1 MPCCCRSPRRW
12 DFSPTTSSHRYEC
25 RAPAPPH
32 HTPAGLSPPP
42 HHPQK
47 AFECALLDSQELM
60 HNYLEKVHAPLVP
73 IEDCFMNPTSFKY
86 PNLTVVCTLRPM
98 THW

>member
-1 MPCCCRSPRRW
+1 
-12 DFSPTTSSHRYEC
+12 
-25 RAPAPPH
+25 
-32 HTPAGLSPPP
+32 
-42 HHPQK
+42 
-47 AFECALLDSQELM
+47 M

-98 THW
+98 IHW